1 MDSKSYSSNL
11 SSFIQPPYS
20 GSPFNLVS
28 GEYFSSPS
36 RVMDKVQQEHADQN
50 VAWNHYI
57 SSPRMISLLSHF
69 MRKNELCHGFFLRWT
84 NFYFSK
90 SRIARFWNESL
101 FAHGIPLGYKLK
113 NTHLAFGFISRG
125 QVSGLN
131 FLFSLSMK
139 LTSICLNDL
148 LHSFKTMIE
157 SQGAWGIFGVEGCRR
172 VGVWKSCYP
181 SIRDWLDLKK
191 NILQ

>member
-1 MDSKSYSSNL
+1 MGSKSYFSNL
-11 SSFIQPPYS
+11 SSFVQPPLFGPTYK
-20 GSPFNLVS
+20 LVS
-28 GEYFSSPS
+28 GGDFSSPS
-36 RVMDKVQQEHADQN
+36 RVMDKVQRVDHDDQN

-57 SSPRMISLLSHF
+57 LSSRMISLLGHF

-90 SRIARFWNESL
+90 PRIDRFWNESL

-113 NTHLAFGFISRG
+113 NTHLTFGFISRG

-131 FLFSLSMK
+131 FLFFLSMK

-148 LHSFKTMIE
+148 LHSFKTMIQ
-157 SQGAWGIFGVEGCRR
+157 S
-172 VGVWKSCYP
+172 
-181 SIRDWLDLKK
+181 
-191 NILQ
+191 